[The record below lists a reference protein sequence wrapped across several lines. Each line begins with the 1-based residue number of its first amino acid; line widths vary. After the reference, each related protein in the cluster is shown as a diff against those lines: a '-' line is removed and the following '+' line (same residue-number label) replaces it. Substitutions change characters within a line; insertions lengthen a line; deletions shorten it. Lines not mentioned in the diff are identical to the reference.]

1 MSTELSQSLLPSW
14 WDVDAFSIAMGCKR
28 YWPRFSQIDACR
40 IEVQYVTLAVT
51 FGLQNDSVSLYR
63 ALERV
68 GRSGGVSGLEVYRCL
83 RGLAMCPHFSDVPS
97 LQCFLYLCENYIKTA
112 CT

>member
-1 MSTELSQSLLPSW
+1 MVSFQSEDLVSDEFLL
-14 WDVDAFSIAMGCKR
+14 DCFSIPLGCKKF
-28 YWPRFSQIDACR
+28 WPIFDSIADCR

-68 GRSGGVSGLEVYRCL
+68 GQSGRVSVSEVYRCL

>member
-1 MSTELSQSLLPSW
+1 MSSRRSQFCLPSW
-14 WDVDAFSIAMGCKR
+14 WDTDTFSTPMGCKEH
-28 YWPRFSQIDACR
+28 WPRFDQIDACR

-68 GRSGGVSGLEVYRCL
+68 GRTGGVSISDVYRCL
-83 RGLAMCPHFSDVPS
+83 RGLAMCPDFSDVQS
-97 LQCFLYLCENYIKTA
+97 LQCFLYLCEYYIKTV